1 MNYSYDRTRTAA
13 ALPSLRELKLRWIVE
28 LAEAMATR
36 FKTVGGWRDFGM
48 MTEIKSRQ
56 GSVELQVRSDDYGWT
71 GYATITL
78 DSHGTVSVEV
88 MISTDADAVKDW
100 GSVDLI
106 KLLEEADRDS
116 TRIKVHEEEPPQ
128 KAVEDVSLFFSKS
141 LNKLRAAE

>member
-1 MNYSYDRTRTAA
+1 VNYSYDRTRTAA

-48 MTEIKSRQ
+48 VTEIN
-56 GSVELQVRSDDYGWT
+56 
-71 GYATITL
+71 
-78 DSHGTVSVEV
+78 
-88 MISTDADAVKDW
+88 
-100 GSVDLI
+100 
-106 KLLEEADRDS
+106 RDS